1 MNENMKEE
9 KTSTKRI
16 KRIINIFAAIWSIVL
31 VAAVIYI
38 RIKSNI
44 PAVLLYM
51 CMGVVYVGGL
61 LVFQKVLEHS
71 RMKKELEEANRECE
85 EEEEGKSAVDEK
97 PDHLALTI
105 VALIG
110 FFMAISGCVDTVS
123 SIITAPAN
131 GLTLQGYMPQCVE
144 ILTLLICCTFIAII
158 LYNVSKRRVFDNRNS
173 FCIYGVGATI
183 MISTLL
189 QNECWETTT
198 MLPNGNVTFYYMLFG
213 TFIIFFGRLF
223 DIAIKL
229 KKEQDLTI

>member
-16 KRIINIFAAIWSIVL
+16 KRIINVFAAIWSIVL
-31 VAAVIYI
+31 VAAVIYF
-38 RIKSNI
+38 RIKSDI
-44 PAVLLYM
+44 PALLLYM
-51 CMGVVYVGGL
+51 CMGIVYVGGL

-85 EEEEGKSAVDEK
+85 EEEESKNAVDEK
-97 PDHLALTI
+97 PDHLTLTI

-110 FFMAISGCVDTVS
+110 FFMAISGCVDIVS
-123 SIITAPAN
+123 GIISTSAN
-131 GLTLQGYMPQCVE
+131 GLALQEYLPKCVE
-144 ILTLLICCTFIAII
+144 ILTLLVCCTFIAVI
-158 LYNVSKRRVFDNRNS
+158 LYNVSKRRVFDKRNS
-173 FCIYGVGATI
+173 FCIYGVGVAIIT
-183 MISTLL
+183 STLL